1 MIGQAFDLGPRYSVI
16 LAAQQICRL
25 RASVKIA
32 MRATEGPY
40 LGKAVLEWKRGATP
54 SNHLCKG
61 RISGGPLIHLAGG
74 ETRQLPGCPAV
85 FRTPDPRP
93 CQSPPPPAQI
103 KPVSASPNT
112 WLIGQP
118 SQCGPVTFQPL
129 RSRPPSIR
137 KAPFVVPTRIVT
149 AADVITFASA
159 KCEDITKLMAA

>member
-93 CQSPPPPAQI
+93 MP
-103 KPVSASPNT
+103 
-112 WLIGQP
+112 
-118 SQCGPVTFQPL
+118 
-129 RSRPPSIR
+129 
-137 KAPFVVPTRIVT
+137 VT
-149 AADVITFASA
+149 AAPSPDQACFCVTDHVVDWPAVTMWARHFSTASLTA
-159 KCEDITKLMAA
+159 AFNQKGAFRGSNEDRNGS